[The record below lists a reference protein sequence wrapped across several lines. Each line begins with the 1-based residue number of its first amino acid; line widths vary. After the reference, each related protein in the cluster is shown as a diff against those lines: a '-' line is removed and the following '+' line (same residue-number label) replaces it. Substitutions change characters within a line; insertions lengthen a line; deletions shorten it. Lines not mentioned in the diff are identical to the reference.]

1 MKQMK
6 YGKPEFAVTLLK
18 KVYEDCKN
26 EPEPAYNVEMAL
38 VEILIYQV
46 HNLHMNEKLCFIYSL
61 SDNHHSTRF
70 CLIRANIEKPWN
82 ATASR
87 MNNVS
92 RPTVDSLFTRFV
104 ILSYITLSITNKL
117 KKINK

>member
-70 CLIRANIEKPWN
+70 CFIRANIEKPWN

>member
-46 HNLHMNEKLCFIYSL
+46 HNLHMK
-61 SDNHHSTRF
+61 
-70 CLIRANIEKPWN
+70 
-82 ATASR
+82 
-87 MNNVS
+87 
-92 RPTVDSLFTRFV
+92 
-104 ILSYITLSITNKL
+104 
-117 KKINK
+117 